1 MLVESL
7 TLPLASF
14 LSPSFGELALVGVIA
29 LLLYGSDLPQ
39 VIRGWGKT
47 YNDLRRNLNGIRN
60 DLNDVIYSEPDSPRK
75 LQYYPEFQHDKSEA
89 ASESAGEGDSPVA
102 KVAAIAEAETAAE
115 TDTQIAASDDTV
127 RHDAHGAA

>member
-115 TDTQIAASDDTV
+115 PDTQIAASDDTV

>member
-1 MLVESL
+1 MLAESL

-14 LSPSFGELALVGVIA
+14 LAPSFAELALIGIIA

-39 VIRGWGKT
+39 VIRSWGKT
-47 YNDLRRNLNGIRN
+47 YNELRRNLNGIRN

-102 KVAAIAEAETAAE
+102 KVAAIAEAETAAD